1 MLCNWPSSLLTIMC
15 KQKYSK
21 DFVQKKISSKSKHL
35 NHLKKIQMNSQIK
48 EVLLMEVKQKKTTL
62 NRQLNKKVKFKE

>member
-1 MLCNWPSSLLTIMC
+1 M
-15 KQKYSK
+15 
-21 DFVQKKISSKSKHL
+21 
-35 NHLKKIQMNSQIK
+35 NHQIK